1 MEVREINIHLK
12 RNLTKWQKFLRF
24 NGIEV
29 FSEKEKKQIE
39 QFKNNKTKQ
48 HK

>member
-29 FSEKEKKQIE
+29 FLKKKHLLLIRLLYGKKMVR
-39 QFKNNKTKQ
+39 F
-48 HK
+48 